1 MSGDRG
7 QAREFP
13 AGRLAAGLAGDDDEL
28 GLDQILRPRARPK
41 KAAAAPQEQ
50 SAPAGPEAGEKEP
63 GDELTSRG
71 HSHVDE
77 ESPLDSAVE
86 PDALSDALPP
96 RGTRATPPAVT
107 PPTRRGRGGRPPE
120 IAAGPPE
127 AIKASTV
134 QIPVSL
140 LPDIKTTREAQGLTN
155 GEIIIEA
162 IEGTHERLR
171 DLIHPPT
178 TGGTLFAAR
187 STKSNRSVDGPL
199 APLNVRLRNA
209 DWEVIDRLVVDVDAF
224 SRGHLITVCLKA
236 YYSRD

>member
-13 AGRLAAGLAGDDDEL
+13 AGRLAAGLAGDDDDEL

-41 KAAAAPQEQ
+41 KAAAPQEQ
-50 SAPAGPEAGEKEP
+50 PETAALEAGE
-63 GDELTSRG
+63 
-71 HSHVDE
+71 E
-77 ESPLDSAVE
+77 ESGEEPASRERSYVGEEALDGAVE
-86 PDALSDALPP
+86 RGALSDALPP
-96 RGTRATPPAVT
+96 RGARATRPATTPPA
-107 PPTRRGRGGRPPE
+107 RRGRGGRPPE

-140 LPDIKTTREAQGLTN
+140 LPDIKSTRETQGLTN

-178 TGGTLFAAR
+178 TGGGLFAAR

-209 DWEVIDRLVVDVDAF
+209 DWAVIDRLVVDVDAF

-236 YYSRD
+236 YYDRA

>member
-13 AGRLAAGLAGDDDEL
+13 AGRLAAGLAGDDDDEL
-28 GLDQILRPRARPK
+28 GLDQILRPRARPQK
-41 KAAAAPQEQ
+41 AAAPQGQ
-50 SAPAGPEAGEKEP
+50 SETAGLKAGEEES
-63 GDELTSRG
+63 GDEPASRQRSYVG
-71 HSHVDE
+71 E
-77 ESPLDSAVE
+77 ESPLDVAAG
-86 PDALSDALPP
+86 PDAHSDALPP
-96 RGTRATPPAVT
+96 RGARATRPAPTPPA
-107 PPTRRGRGGRPPE
+107 RRGRGGRPPE
-120 IAAGPPE
+120 IATGPPE

-140 LPDIKTTREAQGLTN
+140 LPDIKSTRETQGLTN

-178 TGGTLFAAR
+178 TGGGLFAAR

-209 DWEVIDRLVVDVDAF
+209 DWAVIDRLVVDVDAF

-236 YYSRD
+236 YYVRA